1 MRALQLLI
9 IVNSCLLVYAT
20 RLPAPYVADDHSIFY
35 RLQQNGLFGFASQPP
50 TSFFRPLI
58 SLHSYLDYWMGMS
71 PLFSH
76 AVNLLWHTGCALL
89 LYALGYRLLVR
100 WGWNRGRALFAA
112 YLGAS
117 LFAVLPANV
126 EAVAWFA
133 ARADLVA
140 TAGALGALLLLMRFQ
155 ARGRRRDYLAALTCF
170 SLGLLCKESLLTF
183 PVIAWLWLRFLG
195 VERAGRL
202 VMPFFGVLLGY
213 LMMRTVVVGGVGAYP
228 EAWATLQRP
237 WLLGVNMAAYLLQ
250 MGMPAALYGLGSD
263 RWDTLLWG
271 MWAVGAGFSIYAW
284 RKASPTSSPQV
295 NWRLLA
301 GFAGIALVPVLIFK
315 PSPLYFLNS
324 RYSYLASAFVAV
336 AVGALIARLGQR
348 NRLMSVAWVVVFLA
362 YYFGALRQADAWREA
377 GMLARRSV
385 LSLANAP
392 TDQPLLILSL
402 PDHFH
407 GAYIWRTG
415 FHEGVAI
422 LLPDRASQPMFV
434 ASRFTMRLRT
444 DTSVQYANGVAT
456 LSNPYD
462 IFLPPEGV
470 RTPAGNQPIVLPDKL
485 VIHWSLAQHYTLL
498 RYEAGNLVPMSQQVQ
513 SSHARRD

>member
-1 MRALQLLI
+1 MLA
-9 IVNSCLLVYAT
+9 YAI
-20 RLPAPYVADDHSIFY
+20 RLRAPYVADDHFIFY

-58 SLHSYLDYWMGMS
+58 SLHYYLDYWVGMS

-76 AVNLLWHTGCALL
+76 GVNLLWHVGCAVL
-89 LYALGYRLLVR
+89 LYGFSAHLLRR

-126 EAVAWFA
+126 ERAVAWFA
-133 ARADLVA
+133 ARADMVA
-140 TAGALGALLLLMRFQ
+140 TAGALGALWLLMRFEE
-155 ARGRRRDYLAALTCF
+155 RGCWRDYLAALACF
-170 SLGLLCKESLLTF
+170 AVGLFCKESLITF
-183 PVIAWLWLRFLG
+183 PVIGWLWLRYLG
-195 VERAGRL
+195 VARAGRL
-202 VMPFFGVLLGY
+202 ATPFFGVLLGY
-213 LMMRTVVVGGVGAYP
+213 LVMRTMVVGGVGAYP

-237 WLLGVNMAAYLLQ
+237 WQIGINLGAYLFQ
-250 MGMPAALYGLGSD
+250 MGMPAVLYGLGRD
-263 RWDTLLWG
+263 LWDTLLWG
-271 MWAVGAGFSIYAW
+271 MWAVGVGLCFYAW
-284 RKASPTSSPQV
+284 RKAALKHSPKV
-295 NWRLLA
+295 DWHLLA
-301 GFAGIALVPVLIFK
+301 GFAVIALVPVLIFK

-336 AVGALIARLGQR
+336 AVSALIARLGQR
-348 NRLMSVAWVVVFLA
+348 SRLMGVAWVTVFLA
-362 YYFGALRQADAWREA
+362 YYFGTVRQVDAWREA
-377 GMLARRSV
+377 GMLARQSV
-385 LSLANAP
+385 LSLANTPA
-392 TDQPLLILSL
+392 DQPLLILSL

-407 GAYIWRTG
+407 GAYIWRAG

-422 LLPDRASQPMFV
+422 LLPERASQPMFI

-456 LSNPYD
+456 LSSPYD

-470 RTPAGNQPIVLPDKL
+470 RTPAGDEPIVLPDKL
-485 VIHWSLAQHYTLL
+485 VIHRSLAQRYTLL
-498 RYEAGNLVPMSQQVQ
+498 RYEAGHFIPVSQEVQ